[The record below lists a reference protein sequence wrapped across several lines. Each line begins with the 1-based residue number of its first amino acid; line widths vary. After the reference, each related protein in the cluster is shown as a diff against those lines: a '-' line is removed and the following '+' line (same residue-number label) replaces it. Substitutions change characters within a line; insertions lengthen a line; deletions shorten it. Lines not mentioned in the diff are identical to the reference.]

1 MKINKGGQTSKS
13 SKSSGG
19 KKSSSLSAVDF
30 RQLLQGQMAPVQD
43 VAPSS
48 GVAEVGELEQ
58 GDPQVRMQ
66 GVRLTEATI
75 DCMESFAAAL
85 ADQSLS
91 EQDLESFVVRL
102 EEDSQVLVNI
112 KEQLPEND
120 PLAELLE
127 RVSAACY
134 LETAKFRR
142 GDYS

>member
-1 MKINKGGQTSKS
+1 MKINKTGQTSKS
-13 SKSSGG
+13 SSG

-30 RQLLQGQMAPVQD
+30 RQLLQGQMTPVQD
-43 VAPSS
+43 VAAMS
-48 GVAEVGELEQ
+48 GVAEVGEVEQ

-66 GVRLTEATI
+66 GVKLAEATI

-91 EQDLESFVVRL
+91 EEDLESFVVRL

-120 PLAELLE
+120 PLAELVE